1 MSGTSWR
8 SAMTEVHVSR
18 DDIEA
23 LAQTVDTAALSE
35 GSKALL
41 SAIVA
46 AIHDVVVSD
55 DEPVVTVSVDVVT
68 ELQDE
73 FATAFTADPVHAAA
87 SAVGVKVAFSK
98 IGR

>member
-23 LAQTVDTAALSE
+23 LAQTVDTAILSE
-35 GSKALL
+35 ASKALL

-46 AIHDVVVSD
+46 AIRDVVIND
-55 DEPVVTVSVDVVT
+55 EEPVVNVTVDVVT

-87 SAVGVKVAFSK
+87 AGVGVKVAFTK